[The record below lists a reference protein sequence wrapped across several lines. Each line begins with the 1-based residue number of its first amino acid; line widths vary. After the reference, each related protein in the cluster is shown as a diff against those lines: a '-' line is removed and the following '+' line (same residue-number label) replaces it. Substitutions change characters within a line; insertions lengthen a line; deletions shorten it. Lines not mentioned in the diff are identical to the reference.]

1 MDQKDFLNSITDPI
15 VKLLLRS
22 PLYKLADKNIVLI
35 IYTGRKTG
43 ATHSEAVN
51 YVKEGKTLHIICE
64 RNRAWWRNLRGG
76 AAVKIILESK
86 QYSGWADLKEDQE
99 SVLAELRKIFVAN
112 PQNAHLENVS
122 MDQNGKP
129 DEGDLS
135 TVAKDR
141 VAIVITYS

>member
-1 MDQKDFLNSITDPI
+1 MDQKDLLNSITDPI

-64 RNRAWWRNLRGG
+64 RNRTWWCNLRGG

-86 QYSGWADLKEDQE
+86 QYSGWADLKEDQD
-99 SVLAELRKIFVAN
+99 SVLVELRKIFSAN
-112 PQNAHLENVS
+112 PQNFHLANVR

-129 DEGDLS
+129 DESDLS
-135 TVAKDR
+135 AVAKNR